1 MKILFADDH
10 PLMREGVRHVLIQ
23 IEAEVEIVDAY
34 DWPSLFAAAAAHA
47 DVDLAL
53 VDLNM
58 PGSPGLAGI
67 VAFRAR
73 HPEVPLVVLSASE
86 SARDI
91 QAVLDAGALG
101 YIPKASP
108 QAVMLNAL
116 QLVLAGG
123 VYVPPL
129 LLDAA
134 PGLHASQVADFSA
147 LAQTGLTTR
156 QTEVLRLLLKGSP
169 NKVIAR
175 TLDLTE
181 GTVKL
186 HVAAIFRALNVNNRT
201 EAVLAVQRLGI
212 DPEVLS
218 PPHA

>member
-23 IEAEVEIVDAY
+23 IEAGVEIVDAY
-34 DWPSLFAAAAAHA
+34 DWPSLFAEAAAHA

-108 QAVMLNAL
+108 QAVMLSAL
-116 QLVLAGG
+116 QLVIAGG

-134 PGLHASQVADFSA
+134 PGLHASQVADFFGAGANRADDAPDRSA
-147 LAQTGLTTR
+147 APAAQGQPEQGHRAHPRSDRGHGQAARRGDIPRAER
-156 QTEVLRLLLKGSP
+156 QQP
-169 NKVIAR
+169 Y
-175 TLDLTE
+175 
-181 GTVKL
+181 
-186 HVAAIFRALNVNNRT
+186 
-201 EAVLAVQRLGI
+201 
-212 DPEVLS
+212 
-218 PPHA
+218 